1 MLISKTK
8 QTKQGRERKKGNVRM
23 YIVRIRS
30 TNYIESAKKKK
41 TT

>member
-1 MLISKTK
+1 MLFSKTK
-8 QTKQGRERKKGNVRM
+8 QTREREEEREC